1 MASDPFEDLERRE
14 KEPQMKRLTTSVILI
29 GALVAVAAF
38 AVASATA
45 SPKKNATITQTMVIV
60 GHSLGAKGSD
70 GLRHDTTLG
79 ANFSVPQGTKVTVTV
94 YNYDE
99 GPHTITAPKLGLNVT
114 IPGAKDEEN
123 GVPSQ
128 KTFTF
133 TASKAGEFSWWCSLP
148 CDAGQKFWDMKNST
162 KKNGFMAG
170 LITVSA

>member
-1 MASDPFEDLERRE
+1 
-14 KEPQMKRLTTSVILI
+14 MKRLTTYLFLI
-29 GALVAVAAF
+29 GSVVALAAF
-38 AVASATA
+38 AITSATA
-45 SPKKNATITQTMVIV
+45 SSTKGVTETMVIV

-79 ANFSVPQGTKVTVTV
+79 ASFAVQQGARVTVTV

-123 GVPSQ
+123 GVPSS

-133 TASKAGEFSWWCSLP
+133 TATKAGKFVWFCSLP
-148 CDAGQKFWDMKNST
+148 CDKGQGYWDMQNSS
-162 KKNGFMAG
+162 KKIGFMAG
-170 LITVSA
+170 TITVTA